1 LFAYFTS
8 GFSSSFDLF
17 TVGTAAAS
25 MIRGIRAAAGNSGCR
40 RWTQHI
46 ASPGGGHSKYFR
58 WKDGGGVNVL
68 IAVRNLSFFQKE
80 EDNSKQPA
88 KKVPAGGSGYGNGNS
103 NFEEA
108 ARKSQNMALKAT
120 AMGAG
125 LNLVLFVSKGITGYL
140 VNSTALMA
148 DAFGSLGDLC
158 TDAIVYYSVE
168 QARKAASPD
177 RPWGLGKM
185 EPIGNHCVVVMNSN
199 ALLMLLSLCRC
210 LRCEWYSRPYWSW
223 HWIHRYRKSVAGAFE
238 FTGIR
243 RVAPSALGKHVRRRR
258 LLGCNSLVS

>member
-1 LFAYFTS
+1 VRWHSAVCVCVRVCVCIDQFHICGHLLAPLHESVAVRASLCCLHTHITISGAWLFAFFTS

-25 MIRGIRAAAGNSGCR
+25 MIRGIRVAAGNRRCR
-40 RWTQHI
+40 GWTQHI
-46 ASPGGGHSKYFR
+46 ARPGGGHRNYFR

-68 IAVRNLSFFQKE
+68 IAVRNLSFFQKD

-185 EPIGNHCVVVMNSN
+185 EPIGNHCVVVTNSN
-199 ALLMLLSLCRC
+199 ALLNVV
-210 LRCEWYSRPYWSW
+210 
-223 HWIHRYRKSVAGAFE
+223 ISV
-238 FTGIR
+238 
-243 RVAPSALGKHVRRRR
+243 
-258 LLGCNSLVS
+258 